1 MTDLISVIIPVYN
14 AENSIGTT
22 LESVR
27 KQTWKGSFEIIIID
41 DGSTDRSIA
50 IVESFRLNNP
60 SLDIKIVRQSNR
72 GVSAA
77 RNRGLKMATGNFLA
91 LLDADDVWLPEK
103 TKLQMHYLKNDS
115 LDIDFLSCVRVGHRV
130 KFPYS
135 ADQNGLIPVTFQKL
149 LLRNEIPTPTVIF
162 KRKIL
167 ENTGFFSESHRFAED
182 HNYWLKIARK
192 NRMFILN
199 KELVVAGGGKRSFGA
214 SGLSGNLREMEKGFQ
229 KTLVEMKELTFLSP
243 SQYIFYK
250 IFYSSKYI
258 LRLARNQYYKL
269 KGR

>member
-1 MTDLISVIIPVYN
+1 
-14 AENSIGTT
+14 
-22 LESVR
+22 
-27 KQTWKGSFEIIIID
+27 
-41 DGSTDRSIA
+41 
-50 IVESFRLNNP
+50 
-60 SLDIKIVRQSNR
+60 
-72 GVSAA
+72 
-77 RNRGLKMATGNFLA
+77 MATGNFLA

-135 ADQNGLIPVTFQKL
+135 ADQNGLIAVTFQKL

-214 SGLSGNLREMEKGFQ
+214 SGLSGNLTEMEKGFQ
-229 KTLVEMKELTFLSP
+229 KTLVEMKKLKFLSP
-243 SQYIFYK
+243 SQYIFFR